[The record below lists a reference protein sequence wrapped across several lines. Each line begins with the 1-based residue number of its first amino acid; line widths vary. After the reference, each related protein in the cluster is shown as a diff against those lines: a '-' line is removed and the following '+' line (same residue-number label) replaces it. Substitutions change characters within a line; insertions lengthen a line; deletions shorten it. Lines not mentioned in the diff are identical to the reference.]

1 MELTIRNHMIFSLVM
16 RRENLARKCLE
27 RILGKKIRKLK
38 YIETEKTEEIAAGTH
53 GIRLDVYCENE
64 EAVYNIE
71 MQAYQMEDLPKR
83 SRYYQDVMD
92 MTLLEKGKSYDVL
105 KKNIVIFI
113 CTYDPFGQ
121 GRHIYTFENCCL
133 EDPELRLKDESTKIF
148 LNTKGMKNDI
158 PKPLKLFLDYIETGK
173 TTDEYTAELDKAVG
187 EVRNDEKWR
196 EPIMTLEMLINDR
209 LHAAVKEARSEG
221 LAEGRVEGRAEGRA
235 EGLVEGKAEGLTEG
249 RFDEKKETVIRMLN
263 AGIAEDTILVA
274 TGLTSE
280 EVDLIR
286 KEYKEKETLSKM

>member
-1 MELTIRNHMIFSLVM
+1 M
-16 RRENLARKCLE
+16 
-27 RILGKKIRKLK
+27 
-38 YIETEKTEEIAAGTH
+38 
-53 GIRLDVYCENE
+53 
-64 EAVYNIE
+64 
-71 MQAYQMEDLPKR
+71 
-83 SRYYQDVMD
+83 
-92 MTLLEKGKSYDVL
+92 LEKGKTYDVL

-133 EDPELRLKDESTKIF
+133 EDPELQLKDESTKLF
-148 LNTKGMKNDI
+148 LNTKGTKNDI

-173 TTDEYTAELDKAVG
+173 TTDEYTAELEKAVG

-221 LAEGRVEGRAEGRA
+221 LEEGEAG
-235 EGLVEGKAEGLTEG
+235 
-249 RFDEKKETVIRMLN
+249 EKKKTVIRMLN
-263 AGIAEDTILVA
+263 AGLPEETILVA

-286 KEYKEKETLSKM
+286 KGYKEKETLSKM

>member
-1 MELTIRNHMIFSLVM
+1 MELTIRNHIIFSLVM
-16 RRENLARKCLE
+16 RRENLAKKCLE
-27 RILGKKIRKLK
+27 RILGKKIRKLS
-38 YIETEKTEEIAAGTH
+38 YIEAEKTEEIAAGSH

-71 MQAYQMEDLPKR
+71 MQAYHMEDLPKR

-92 MTLLEKGKSYDVL
+92 MILLEKGKTYDVL

-133 EDPELRLKDESTKIF
+133 ENPELQLKDESTKLF
-148 LNTKGMKNDI
+148 LNTKGTKNDI

-173 TTDEYTAELDKAVG
+173 TTDEYTAELEKAVG

-221 LAEGRVEGRAEGRA
+221 ESG
-235 EGLVEGKAEGLTEG
+235 
-249 RFDEKKETVIRMLN
+249 EKRKTVIRMLE
-263 AGIAEDTILVA
+263 AGLPEDSILVA

-280 EVDLIR
+280 EVDQIR
-286 KEYKEKETLSKM
+286 KESMQKKLKSEM

>member
-27 RILGKKIRKLK
+27 RILGKKIRKH
-38 YIETEKTEEIAAGTH
+38 IETEKTEEIAAGTH

-133 EDPELRLKDESTKIF
+133 EDPEIWLKDESTKIF

-221 LAEGRVEGRAEGRA
+221 LAEGRTEGRA

-249 RFDEKKETVIRMLN
+249 RFDEKKKTVIRMLN
-263 AGIAEDTILVA
+263 AGITEDMIQVA

-286 KEYKEKETLSKM
+286 KEYQEKETLSKM

>member
-1 MELTIRNHMIFSLVM
+1 MELTIRNHIIFSLVM
-16 RRENLARKCLE
+16 RRENLAKKCLE
-27 RILGKKIRKLK
+27 RILGKKIRKLS
-38 YIETEKTEEIAAGTH
+38 YIEAEKTEEIAAGTH

-71 MQAYQMEDLPKR
+71 MQAYHMEDLPKR

-92 MTLLEKGKSYDVL
+92 MILLEKGKTYDVL

-133 EDPELRLKDESTKIF
+133 EDPELQLKDESTKLF
-148 LNTKGMKNDI
+148 LNTKGTKNDI

-173 TTDEYTAELDKAVG
+173 TTDEYTAELEKAVG

-221 LAEGRVEGRAEGRA
+221 
-235 EGLVEGKAEGLTEG
+235 KAEGMSEG
-249 RFDEKKETVIRMLN
+249 ESGEKRKTVIRMLE
-263 AGIAEDTILVA
+263 AGLPEDSILVA

-280 EVDLIR
+280 EVDQIR
-286 KEYKEKETLSKM
+286 KESMK